1 MINMSDL
8 IGFVYGSDKIL
19 NGLGLKLMFK
29 RNCYHRALI
38 RVNDGNGGSAV
49 QDGIMEIRD
58 ISWNVSG
65 NIVSYTPRGGGEVP
79 HVLR

>member
-19 NGLGLKLMFK
+19 NGLGLKLIFK

-38 RVNDGNGGSAV
+38 RVKDGNGGSAV
-49 QDGIMEIRD
+49 QDGI
-58 ISWNVSG
+58 WK
-65 NIVSYTPRGGGEVP
+65 
-79 HVLR
+79 